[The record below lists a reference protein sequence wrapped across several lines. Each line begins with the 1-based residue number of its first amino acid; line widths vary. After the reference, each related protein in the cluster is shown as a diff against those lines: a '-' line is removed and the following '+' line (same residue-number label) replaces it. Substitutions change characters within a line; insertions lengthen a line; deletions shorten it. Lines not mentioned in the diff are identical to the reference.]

1 MQLFVSLCL
10 LCSSIHL
17 SSKDMSNLDPVLCYN
32 VSCLQTSLAPSCL
45 ITQNKPQSSSTIIE
59 GCGMVLALPSL
70 QGKWRMC
77 ISAASF
83 HTLWLLSTPNQP
95 QQQRNMNLQHPVSIQ
110 MLTSQRGSLYEVWE
124 PVDFTVSSCG
134 IPIGL
139 FCFCCLCTRH
149 THTKRQMLKENSEFW
164 TTGCMYVSFRQ
175 SKAGLLSQECYFS
188 PNPPKSTFHRKL
200 KERKRASCW
209 NYVQAWIS
217 QTWPRLKAQRQKPF
231 VYVDMVNYL

>member
-1 MQLFVSLCL
+1 
-10 LCSSIHL
+10 
-17 SSKDMSNLDPVLCYN
+17 
-32 VSCLQTSLAPSCL
+32 
-45 ITQNKPQSSSTIIE
+45 
-59 GCGMVLALPSL
+59 
-70 QGKWRMC
+70 MC

-134 IPIGL
+134 IPISL

-164 TTGCMYVSFRQ
+164 MTGCMYVSFRQ
-175 SKAGLLSQECYFS
+175 SGAGLLSQECYFS
-188 PNPPKSTFHRKL
+188 PNPPKSTFHRTLEK
-200 KERKRASCW
+200 AW
-209 NYVQAWIS
+209 NFVQAWIS